1 MENFYFAL
9 IFISLISLTY
19 LSWQDF
25 KTQEISRNITIITV
39 VLALIFNSVALVFYE
54 YEPAYY
60 ALLAALILGVTFLLL
75 LLITKEKSIG
85 MGDVYLFILMGLLV
99 GLQYI
104 MLSLSIMVASA
115 LLYSM
120 VKYKKIEFKQRVP
133 LVPFIS
139 LGIFLTVIL
148 IQFLL

>member
-25 KTQEISRNITIITV
+25 KTQEISRNITVITV